1 MTSEKNMSN
10 APVKPQIPEL
20 NLKFNL
26 FCKTPATKK
35 IITSFPSP
43 LTFLSAPDGQ
53 ENRLAVLLT
62 V

>member
-26 FCKTPATKK
+26 FCKTPVTKK
-35 IITSFPSP
+35 IIPCKTKSP
-43 LTFLSAPDGQ
+43 PNIQA
-53 ENRLAVLLT
+53 ALLIE
-62 V
+62 VK